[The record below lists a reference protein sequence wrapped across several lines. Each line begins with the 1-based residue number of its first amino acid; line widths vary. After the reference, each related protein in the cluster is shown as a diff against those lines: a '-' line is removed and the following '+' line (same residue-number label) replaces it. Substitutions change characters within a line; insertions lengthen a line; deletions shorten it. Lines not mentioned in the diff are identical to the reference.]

1 MILLLLY
8 NSKQYLKLGG
18 GLSMN
23 MKKLAVLVLNDVVV
37 FPNNEVRIEYDDAFD
52 KASIDYA
59 DSTEEK
65 YLVIVHP
72 IDTNYIN
79 DVTSLPNYGVLGQ
92 IKLKLNVP
100 NGKTRIV
107 IEGIK
112 RVAVFNYFYD
122 DNFYKA
128 DVNDIPIL
136 SIADEKNYYT
146 LLMKSL
152 DKYIEKAPY
161 MSNAII
167 SQLDSVETLSDLCD
181 LIGSFLPVDYT
192 KKKQYVLTVSACD
205 RAKLLIEDMN
215 EEIKFIELEQKIES
229 EVEQE
234 IEESQK
240 EYFLREKLKAIKR
253 ELGDINS
260 KEDEVTILK
269 KQLSKLKCNYKVKE
283 KIRSEISRYE
293 AVSSHSPELGMIRD
307 YLDWM
312 LHLPWNV
319 YTKDTKDLSRVEHIL
334 DSTHHALEE
343 VKARILEYLAVKQNT
358 NNLRS
363 PILCLVG
370 PPGVGKT
377 SLALSIA
384 ESLGRKVAKISVGGI
399 NDEAEIV
406 GHRRTYIGANPGR
419 IIQGI
424 RKAGTANPV
433 FIIDEID
440 KMTKDIKGDPA
451 SSLLEV
457 LDPEQNSKF
466 SDHYIEEEFDLSKVL
481 FIATA
486 NYIEQIPYEL
496 RDRLE
501 IIELNSYTEY
511 EKLDIAKNYLIP
523 RAMDEHGL
531 TSLQV
536 QLDDEVIFDI
546 IRYYTKEAGV
556 RELDRMI
563 AALFRKIVKKLL
575 LEKEQVFYHIQKS
588 DLISFLGKRKFSY
601 EKMSKKSEVGVV
613 NGMAY
618 TLFGGDIL
626 PIEVTSFSGKGELIL
641 TGSLGE
647 VMQESCQIAFSY
659 IKSNAKEFGF
669 SREKLFEQDIHI
681 HLPEGAVTKDGPSAG
696 IAITTALISLFKNSA
711 VDSNISMTGEITL
724 RGRVLEIGGLREK
737 VIGAHRAGIRKIFL
751 PRDNE
756 KDLDEIP
763 EELKQ
768 DIHFVFVE
776 NYIDIYKEL
785 FIGGVDDAKC

>member
-1 MILLLLY
+1 MD
-8 NSKQYLKLGG
+8 NQ
-18 GLSMN
+18 
-23 MKKLAVLVLNDVVV
+23 KLAVLVLRDVVV
-37 FPNNEVRIEYDDAFD
+37 FPNNEVRIEYDDLFE

-59 DSTEEK
+59 DSTEGK
-65 YLVIVHP
+65 YLVIVNP
-72 IDTNYIN
+72 IDSSLGKE
-79 DVTSLPNYGVLGQ
+79 VTSLPNYGVLGQ
-92 IKLKLNVP
+92 LKLKLNVP
-100 NGKTRIV
+100 NGKTRVV
-107 IEGIK
+107 IEGIR
-112 RVAVFNYFYD
+112 RVEVTNYSFSSDFYQAEIHEVPYTQDLGD
-122 DNFYKA
+122 D
-128 DVNDIPIL
+128 
-136 SIADEKNYYT
+136 KNYYT

-167 SQLDSVETLSDLCD
+167 SQLDSVDTLDELCD
-181 LIGSFLPVDYT
+181 LIGSFLPVEYQ
-192 KKKQYVLTVSACD
+192 KKKKYVLEISPKK
-205 RAKLLIEDMN
+205 RAQLLIEDIN
-215 EEIKFIELEQKIES
+215 EDIKFIELEQKIEN
-229 EVEQE
+229 EVEKE

-240 EYFLREKLKAIKR
+240 EYFLREKIKVIKR

-260 KEDEVTILK
+260 KEDEVSLLK
-269 KQLSKLKCNYKVKE
+269 KRLSKLKCNSKVRE
-283 KIRSEISRYE
+283 KIKNEISRYE
-293 AVSSHSPELGMIRD
+293 AISSHSPELGMIRD

-319 YTKDTKDLSRVEHIL
+319 YTRDTKDLNKVAQVLNSRHY
-334 DSTHHALEE
+334 ALEE
-343 VKARILEYLAVKQNT
+343 VKERILEYLAVKQNT

-406 GHRRTYIGANPGR
+406 GHRRTYVGANPGR

-501 IIELNSYTEY
+501 VIELTSYTEY
-511 EKLDIAKNYLIP
+511 EKLEIAKDHLIP
-523 RAMDEHGL
+523 RALEEHGL

-536 QLDDEVIFDI
+536 QIDEEAILAM

-556 RELDRMI
+556 RELDRVI
-563 AALFRKIVKKLL
+563 ASLFRKIVKKIL
-575 LEKEQVFYHIQKS
+575 LEKKQVFYHIEEK
-588 DLISFLGKRKFSY
+588 DLATFLGKKKYAF
-601 EKMSKKSEVGVV
+601 EKKGSHAEVGVV
-613 NGMAY
+613 YGMAY

-626 PIEVTSFSGKGELIL
+626 PIEVTKFPGKGELIL
-641 TGSLGE
+641 TGSLGD
-647 VMQESCQIAFSY
+647 VMRESCHIAFSY
-659 IKSNAKEFGF
+659 IKANASEFLLDLTEL
-669 SREKLFEQDIHI
+669 SSSDIHI
-681 HLPEGAVTKDGPSAG
+681 HVPEGAVTKDGPSAG
-696 IAITTALISLFKNSA
+696 IAITTALISLFKNQA
-711 VDSNISMTGEITL
+711 VSNTISMTGEITL
-724 RGRVLEIGGLREK
+724 RGRVLPIGGLREK
-737 VIGAHRAGIRKIFL
+737 VIGAHRAGIRKVFL
-751 PRDNE
+751 PKENE
-756 KDLDEIP
+756 NDLDLVP
-763 EELKQ
+763 EEIKKEMQ
-768 DIHFVFVE
+768 FVFVN
-776 NYIDIYKEL
+776 NYSDVYRRIFRKN
-785 FIGGVDDAKC
+785 